1 MVQEE
6 ITHPL
11 KRNSFWRSLALD
23 KESTLVTSLRALR
36 VRKFPLFQAV
46 YRMLKAV
53 QDTATLIPNFTFKNK
68 KNPIGSDE
76 NIVAF
81 LI

>member
-23 KESTLVTSLRALR
+23 KESTLVTSLRALW
-36 VRKFPLFQAV
+36 VRKFPLFQEV

-53 QDTATLIPNFTFKNK
+53 QDTATLIPNFTFK
-68 KNPIGSDE
+68 KN
-76 NIVAF
+76 
-81 LI
+81 

>member
-11 KRNSFWRSLALD
+11 KCNSFWRSLALD
-23 KESTLVTSLRALR
+23 KESTLVTSRRALR
-36 VRKFPLFQAV
+36 VGNFPLFQEV

-53 QDTATLIPNFTFKNK
+53 QDTATLIPNFTLKK
-68 KNPIGSDE
+68 KNTSDE
-76 NIVAF
+76 NIVAL